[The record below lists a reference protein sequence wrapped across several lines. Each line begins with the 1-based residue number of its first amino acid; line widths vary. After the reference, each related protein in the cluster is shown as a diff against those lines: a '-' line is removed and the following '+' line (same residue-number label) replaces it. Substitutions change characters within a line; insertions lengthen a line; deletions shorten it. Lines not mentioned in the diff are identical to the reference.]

1 MSLRTDLSDLPSIR
15 PGLTTT
21 GPNDFYL
28 GFSANSAQAPTY
40 ADLSSYEQLLA
51 RRVSDTYH
59 NSFFKRDDMS
69 ALDSA
74 KIRFLH
80 QKILERFE
88 ESPTSSDE
96 ELLQLFDFNLPNVI
110 STYQSLGRSE
120 HPIFTRDR
128 WLSEAA
134 AKMTDDGYATWLNK
148 SIGNQKVYHYS
159 GDTIRVR
166 APVPA
171 SSEPTWPFEAQA
183 PQMPAT
189 AIDGH
194 AAAYEELIRATVP
207 APIPQ
212 SPAPFA
218 TRGFDRGT
226 PILPTP
232 HLADLWAAT
241 NATDEIGEDP
251 QQAI

>member
-1 MSLRTDLSDLPSIR
+1 MSYVGRAGSGTSMAYP
-15 PGLTTT
+15 
-21 GPNDFYL
+21 GPNGIMYAQDTHSRFYDEL
-28 GFSANSAQAPTY
+28 VNRHRTLFSNNITNG
-40 ADLSSYEQLLA
+40 ADS
-51 RRVSDTYH
+51 
-59 NSFFKRDDMS
+59 MS

-88 ESPTSSDE
+88 DSPTSADE

-134 AKMTDDGYATWLNK
+134 AKMTDEGYASWLNK

-159 GDTIRVR
+159 GDTIRLR
-166 APVPA
+166 NPVPA
-171 SSEPTWPFEAQA
+171 STEPTWPFEAQA

-194 AAAYEELIRATVP
+194 AAAYEELIRATAP
-207 APIPQ
+207 APFPPP
-212 SPAPFA
+212 PAPFA
-218 TRGFDRGT
+218 TRGFDIPAPR
-226 PILPTP
+226 LPT
-232 HLADLWAAT
+232 ADLWAET
-241 NATDEIGEDP
+241 NTAQTDAGEDLP
-251 QQAI
+251 YSM